1 MEAGGSTRTVR
12 LHGIMHQNTVIF
24 KMVMFS
30 GGEEEDVIRCICGL
44 YKDEG
49 MMIQCERCLVWQH
62 CDCVHADEGVEH
74 YLCERCNP
82 RPVDLEIVM
91 DPQPHYATPGLMN
104 YITLLRG
111 DLQLRQG
118 NTDVSHDGYLESII
132 VTGSQKVLKIT

>member
-1 MEAGGSTRTVR
+1 M
-12 LHGIMHQNTVIF
+12 
-24 KMVMFS
+24 
-30 GGEEEDVIRCICGL
+30 IRCICGL

-62 CDCVHADEGVEH
+62 CDCVRADEGVEH

-91 DPQPHYATPGLMN
+91 DPQPHYATPGLSN

-118 NTDVSHDGYLESII
+118 KTTLLTYMFHFNFKFSILFCNGYAPKLNYPHNNVSIKN
-132 VTGSQKVLKIT
+132 VVRA

>member
-1 MEAGGSTRTVR
+1 MEAACSSKTLLNMYQAASDHIAEV
-12 LHGIMHQNTVIF
+12 
-24 KMVMFS
+24 VMFS

-62 CDCVHADEGVEH
+62 CDCVRADEGVEH

-82 RPVDLEIVM
+82 RPVELEIVM
-91 DPQPHYATPGLMN
+91 DPQPHYATPGLIN

-118 NTDVSHDGYLESII
+118 NTDLLRHI
-132 VTGSQKVLKIT
+132 VKVCNYDEKSKKF

>member
-1 MEAGGSTRTVR
+1 
-12 LHGIMHQNTVIF
+12 
-24 KMVMFS
+24 MVMVS

-62 CDCVHADEGVEH
+62 CDCVRADEGVER

-82 RPVDLEIVM
+82 RPVELEIVM

-118 NTDVSHDGYLESII
+118 NTDLSCHLY
-132 VTGSQKVLKIT
+132 

>member
-1 MEAGGSTRTVR
+1 MLTF
-12 LHGIMHQNTVIF
+12 IF
-24 KMVMFS
+24 VTPVFMLLS

-62 CDCVHADEGVEH
+62 CDCVRADEGVER

-91 DPQPHYATPGLMN
+91 DPQPHYATPGLTN

-111 DLQLRQG
+111 ELQLRQG
-118 NTDVSHDGYLESII
+118 NINMIDIAF
-132 VTGSQKVLKIT
+132 KIC

>member
-1 MEAGGSTRTVR
+1 MLTFICVTLV
-12 LHGIMHQNTVIF
+12 LTLL
-24 KMVMFS
+24 S

-62 CDCVHADEGVEH
+62 CDCVRADEGVEH

-82 RPVDLEIVM
+82 RPVELEIVM
-91 DPQPHYATPGLMN
+91 DPQPHYATPGLIN

-111 DLQLRQG
+111 ELQLRQG
-118 NTDVSHDGYLESII
+118 KVNVTDIPF
-132 VTGSQKVLKIT
+132 KIC